1 MQPRSAGLAER
12 DLPIRGFQPFGLQP
26 PVNGY
31 ATPLRGGG
39 GAGESK
45 LKLAPGVGAGGGWG
59 LLS

>member
-31 ATPLRGGG
+31 ATPLRGVG
-39 GAGESK
+39 
-45 LKLAPGVGAGGGWG
+45 GVGVRA
-59 LLS
+59 S